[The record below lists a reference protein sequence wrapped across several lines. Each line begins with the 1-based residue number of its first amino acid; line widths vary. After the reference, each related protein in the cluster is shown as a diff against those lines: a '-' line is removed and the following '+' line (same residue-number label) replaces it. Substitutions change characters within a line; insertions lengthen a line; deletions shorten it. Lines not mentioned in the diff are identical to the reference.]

1 MKNKSTV
8 KSIFSY
14 LKKDWFLIILSL
26 LFAFSSVVLSLFI
39 PILIGDGID
48 LIIDENQVDFA
59 TLSSILVKIIIIVLI
74 ELIVKN

>member
-14 LKKDWFLIILSL
+14 LKKYWFLIILSL

-48 LIIDENQVDFA
+48 LIIDENQVDFSCDPH
-59 TLSSILVKIIIIVLI
+59 LSAVRPSF
-74 ELIVKN
+74 

>member
-14 LKKDWFLIILSL
+14 LKKYWFLIILSL

-39 PILIGDGID
+39 PKETFD
-48 LIIDENQVDFA
+48 
-59 TLSSILVKIIIIVLI
+59 
-74 ELIVKN
+74 